1 MFEPKGVKVLIAE
14 DDPGVLDLL
23 TTRLELA
30 GYRTFGARDGHKAL
44 DALQSIQPD
53 ALILDLNMPH
63 LDGFGVL
70 TSLNQRPL
78 DKQIPILVLTARN
91 ASADVQKCLSLG
103 AKDYLA
109 KPFNESVLLS
119 RVARLVRT
127 RVKAKQENTCMERAP
142 RFSAYG

>member
-1 MFEPKGVKVLIAE
+1 MFDPKGAKILIAE

-30 GYRTFGARDGHKAL
+30 GYRTFGARDGHRAL
-44 DALQSIQPD
+44 EALSNFQPD
-53 ALILDLNMPH
+53 AMILDLNMPH

-70 TSLNQRPL
+70 TELNRRPSQ
-78 DKQIPILVLTARN
+78 KQPPTLVLTARN
-91 ASADVQKCLSLG
+91 AAADVQRCLSLG

-109 KPFNESVLLS
+109 KPFNDAVLVA

-127 RVKAKQENTCMERAP
+127 RQRPAPSIDSYEKAP
-142 RFSAYG
+142 RLSPYG